1 MTRSVT
7 RTIEIDAPVEK
18 VFAFMA
24 DPEASTRAVPNFHDV
39 VVSDIE
45 TSPDG
50 VVTAYKYK
58 ARIGHLPVAIP
69 TETTVTEY
77 VANQRIVEKDST
89 GVNTVLIEASGEGT
103 MLTFTLESTIRNA
116 LLNKVAIFVVTNGQ
130 GTERWLD
137 GFLTE
142 VKKRTET

>member
-24 DPEASTRAVPNFHDV
+24 DPEASMRAVPNFHDV

-58 ARIGHLPVAIP
+58 ARIGNLPVAIP

-77 VANQRIVEKDST
+77 VANQRIVEKDSA
-89 GVNTVLIEASGEGT
+89 GRYRCPVCCRSPAVVGRGELGR
-103 MLTFTLESTIRNA
+103 SR
-116 LLNKVAIFVVTNGQ
+116 G
-130 GTERWLD
+130 R
-137 GFLTE
+137 
-142 VKKRTET
+142 